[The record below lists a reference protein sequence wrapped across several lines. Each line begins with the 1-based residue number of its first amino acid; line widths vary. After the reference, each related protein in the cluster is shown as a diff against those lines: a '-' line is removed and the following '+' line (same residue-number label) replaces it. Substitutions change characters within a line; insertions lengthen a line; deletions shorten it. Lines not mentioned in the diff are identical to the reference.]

1 MPCWFVI
8 PAVALAVIGG
18 PVVAA
23 DPPVWYNAAE
33 VDRLVGDSLKRW
45 KAPGVAV
52 AIVRGRETI
61 HLKGYGTRR
70 LGAEEPVTPDTL
82 FPLASCT
89 KAFTSTLTAML
100 ADGGKLDWDDPVR
113 KHLPDFHLSE
123 PHADALVTLRDLLTH
138 RTGVAGHDL
147 LWYRAPWDTDEVVR
161 RIAHVPVTGRFRGD
175 YHYTSLMY
183 LAAGKAAARRAG
195 APWEQLV
202 RDRICAPLGMTGV
215 AFTSAEAEKVKNR
228 ARGHR
233 RTKDGAI
240 EPMPTYL
247 IREPNPAGS
256 LHATARDL
264 AAWLKFHL
272 AGGVADGKRLV
283 SAANLSETKTP
294 HTVMRKDEV
303 VGPVYPDSHQVSY
316 AMGWVVYDHR
326 GRLVVAHGGVIDG
339 FRAQVT
345 LLPNEGVGFA
355 LLNNLHETKMN
366 IALGNKL
373 IDQLLGLEP
382 KDWDGYFLKVEKD
395 EREKKLSEIN
405 LRDKARKPGTSP
417 SVPLDRFAGVYHN
430 AAYGTG
436 EVTSDAGELVWEWS
450 SFRCPLEHYQDDVFR
465 VTEGYFADQL
475 VEFAGVN
482 GRPTRLRTMGVV
494 FERK

>member
-1 MPCWFVI
+1 MPRWFVI
-8 PAVALAVIGG
+8 PVVILVWLSR

-23 DPPVWYNAAE
+23 DPPVRYDSVE
-33 VDRLVGDSLKRW
+33 VDRIAGESLERW
-45 KAPGVAV
+45 KAPGLAV
-52 AIVRGRETI
+52 VIIRGNETV

-70 LGAEEPVTPDTL
+70 LGADKPVTPDTL

-100 ADGGKLDWDDPVR
+100 ADDGKLDWDDPVR
-113 KHLPDFHLSE
+113 EHLPDFHLAD

-138 RTGVAGHDL
+138 RTGVVGHDL
-147 LWYRAPWDTDEVVR
+147 LWYRAPWGTDEVVR

-183 LAAGKAAARRAG
+183 LAAGKAAARCAG
-195 APWEQLV
+195 EPWEKLV

-215 AFTSAEAEKVKNR
+215 AFTSAEAEKAKDR
-228 ARGHR
+228 ALGHW
-233 RTKDGAI
+233 RTKGGAV
-240 EPMPTYL
+240 EPMPAYPV
-247 IREPNPAGS
+247 REPNPAGS
-256 LHATARDL
+256 LNATARDL
-264 AAWLKFHL
+264 AAWLKFQI
-272 AGGVADGKRLV
+272 AGGVAGSKRLV
-283 SAANLSETKTP
+283 SAANFAETKTP

-326 GRLVVAHGGVIDG
+326 GRLVIAHGGVIDG
-339 FRAQVT
+339 FRAQMT
-345 LLPNEGVGFA
+345 LLPNEKVGFA

-373 IDQLLGLEP
+373 IDHLLGLEP

-395 EREKKLSEIN
+395 ERDAKQAAIDRRN
-405 LRDKARKPGTSP
+405 RARKPGTSP
-417 SVPLDRFAGVYHN
+417 GAPLDRYAAEYCN

-436 EVTSDAGELVWEWS
+436 KVTISGGKLVWEWS
-450 SFRCPLEHYQDDVFR
+450 SFRCPLEHFQDDVFR
-465 VTEGYFADQL
+465 VTEGYFEDQL
-475 VEFAGVN
+475 VEFAGAN